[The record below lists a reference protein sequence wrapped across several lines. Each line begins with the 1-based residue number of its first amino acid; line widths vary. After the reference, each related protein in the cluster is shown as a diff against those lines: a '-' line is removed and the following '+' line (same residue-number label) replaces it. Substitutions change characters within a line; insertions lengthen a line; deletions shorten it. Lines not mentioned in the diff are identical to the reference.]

1 MARLAS
7 ITDVRS
13 SWTFADLADA
23 HALLDA
29 RELAERR
36 AEERARGRR

>member
-1 MARLAS
+1 MHQLAS
-7 ITDVRS
+7 ITDVREL
-13 SWTFADLADA
+13 WTFADLADA

-36 AEERARGRR
+36 VEARARGR